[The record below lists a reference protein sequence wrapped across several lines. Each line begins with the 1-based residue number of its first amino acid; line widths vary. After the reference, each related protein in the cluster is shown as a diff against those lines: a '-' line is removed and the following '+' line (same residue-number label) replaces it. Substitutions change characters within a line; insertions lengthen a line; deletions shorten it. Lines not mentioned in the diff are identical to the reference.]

1 MIKSNALK
9 LLYVTEIYYL
19 IGQKQNKY
27 NLNNDLIHKWKQNMW
42 FASPPSAPSRCA
54 FAFNYTHVADLIQCE
69 NLLKSILC
77 NGTVH

>member
-1 MIKSNALK
+1 M
-9 LLYVTEIYYL
+9 
-19 IGQKQNKY
+19 
-27 NLNNDLIHKWKQNMW
+27 KQNMW

-54 FAFNYTHVADLIQCE
+54 FAYNYTHVADLIQCE